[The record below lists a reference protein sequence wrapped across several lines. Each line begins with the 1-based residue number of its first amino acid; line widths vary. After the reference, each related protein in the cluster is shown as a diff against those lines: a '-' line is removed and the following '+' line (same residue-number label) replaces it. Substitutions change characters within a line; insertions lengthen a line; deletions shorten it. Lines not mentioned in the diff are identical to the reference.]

1 MKRISFCMLIL
12 VCAFFVATLALA
24 SDQSDLMG
32 RAATW
37 ENEYNA
43 NNLEAVL
50 ALYAEDACRMPPN
63 QETAHGSEAVLAQL
77 KSSKE
82 QGGATVK
89 ITVTSAETM
98 GVIGWGT
105 GTYEI
110 MSADGTQMDQGK
122 WMNISKKIKGGAW
135 KIQCDIWNS
144 NKPLPTSDMK

>member
-1 MKRISFCMLIL
+1 MKRISFGVLIS
-12 VCAFFVATLALA
+12 VCAIFMATLALA
-24 SDQSDLMG
+24 SDQSDLAG

-43 NNLEAVL
+43 NNLDAVL

-63 QETAHGSEAVLAQL
+63 KETANGSEAVLAQL

-82 QGGATVK
+82 QGAATIK

-110 MSADGTQMDQGK
+110 MGADGTQIDSGK
-122 WMNISKKIKGGAW
+122 WMNVSKKKKGGAW

-144 NKPLPTSDMK
+144 NKPLPTSEMK